1 MFPHEYF
8 AGGYFAPTYFPPAI
22 DDEPVVPPVPAYP
35 SGSGGFGPS
44 LGYRFPEIDEDDE
57 FFVMLT

>member
-1 MFPHEYF
+1 MFPHDYF
-8 AGGYFAPTYFPPAI
+8 AAGAFAPTYYPPVI

-35 SGSGGFGPS
+35 SASGGFS

-57 FFVMLT
+57 FLVMLT